1 MNTHYV
7 IVPTGSDLVHFNPWH
22 SPANGQFISG
32 PGGRSS
38 GGIGGYIKRK
48 KAERKAAQLK
58 KQRAANLQKARE
70 ASATK
75 RKMDANKERVL
86 KSGTASEV
94 MQYKG
99 QLTNDELS
107 KALNRINWETQL
119 SGYAAKEV
127 KTAWDKMDDISNKVS
142 KLTSY
147 ANTAIS
153 SYNTIAKIYN
163 ATPKGK
169 KKPWTVISNK
179 N

>member
-22 SPANGQFISG
+22 SPANGQFTSG

-48 KAERKAAQLK
+48 KAERKAVQLK
-58 KQRAANLQKARE
+58 KQRVANLQKARE
-70 ASATK
+70 AAAKK

-119 SGYAAKEV
+119 SGYAAKES
-127 KTAWDKMDDISNKVS
+127 KSTWDKIDEISNKVD
-142 KLTSY
+142 KIANWTSTGIK
-147 ANTAIS
+147 A
-153 SYNTIAKIYN
+153 YNNVAKIYN
-163 ATPKGK
+163 ATPGGK
-169 KKPWTVISNK
+169 KKPWKVIN
-179 N
+179 